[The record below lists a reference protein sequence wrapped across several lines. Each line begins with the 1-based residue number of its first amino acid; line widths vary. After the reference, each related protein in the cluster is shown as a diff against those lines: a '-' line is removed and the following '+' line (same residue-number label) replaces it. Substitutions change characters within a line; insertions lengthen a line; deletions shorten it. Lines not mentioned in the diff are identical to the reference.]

1 MRPPAVLA
9 HAADTFGKGVVG
21 GDDATAVAHRAEIL
35 GRIKAE
41 RPGGAGG
48 PGGTALIGRAV
59 GLCAVFDKGQLPRD
73 GADRIQIGAAAVEV
87 DRQHG
92 GGFARITARAG
103 GLKRFG
109 EAFRRHG
116 IGHRIDVHE
125 YGRRSCA
132 FDGGDGRD
140 GGMGHCEHE
149 AALADAEGAQGH
161 LNGVGPVAHADG
173 MFHRAERGERLFK
186 LPDLF
191 AVDVPAAVQHVG
203 GGLEQGVAPAA
214 ERRAGVGLWDEGCVH
229 GNPYK

>member
-1 MRPPAVLA
+1 M
-9 HAADTFGKGVVG
+9 D
-21 GDDATAVAHRAEIL
+21 
-35 GRIKAE
+35 
-41 RPGGAGG
+41 

-92 GGFARITARAG
+92 GGFSRITARAG